1 VISFNNHDSFTTIY
15 LQDPASAMASR
26 NKRKL
31 HWGYVFI
38 IVSYCVLKSTCRTL
52 MLLLTCLVF
61 SPNSIVSLFI
71 IQKICLIC
79 TIPFSNGNLVF
90 QEKNSNSAAPRF
102 IVQKRKDRF
111 TCQLWYVGRL
121 GTQIWGCNFVIHKVF
136 AANLKL
142 SINSVCWA
150 WAIFT
155 IKKST
160 EFEPWE
166 SKV

>member
-1 VISFNNHDSFTTIY
+1 MISFNNHDSFTTIY

-61 SPNSIVSLFI
+61 SLNSIVSLFI

-79 TIPFSNGNLVF
+79 TIPFSNGNLVFLKKNSNSAAPCFVVQKEKSTFTCQLTIPFSNGNLVF

-121 GTQIWGCNFVIHKVF
+121 GTQI
-136 AANLKL
+136 
-142 SINSVCWA
+142 
-150 WAIFT
+150 
-155 IKKST
+155 
-160 EFEPWE
+160 
-166 SKV
+166 